1 MTKRYPNGTFCGG
14 LLPIALLLMPYALLR
29 YAIDQRRAR
38 RCGSCNGAGPL
49 RLGLCAGCRTGVR

>member
-14 LLPIALLLMPYALLR
+14 YVPLVLLLMPYALVR

-38 RCGSCNGAGPL
+38 RGGG
-49 RLGLCAGCRTGVR
+49 RRG